1 MPRREPYMW
10 CQPNIAEAGRRTNS
24 QSLSS
29 ILLVRK
35 KCRYHDT
42 KEGKSCCLSGRSGK
56 TEEWSMLADRHS
68 FHTFA
73 AGAETD
79 MPLAGT
85 TSFHIQ
91 FMGKE
96 TRTHITRRKFQE
108 WACTV
113 FVFFTC
119 GNAGAAAFPAA
130 HTDSL
135 AVTEKR
141 DSIPES
147 VITADKYAEEEARS
161 QTGHKRL
168 EETDFIYG
176 NVVFS
181 SPDLIKAIQNL
192 PGVNPGTELMSGLYV
207 HGGEGSDNLF
217 LLDGVPMYQISHL
230 GGLFSS
236 FNTDVVDHLDFYKSG
251 FPARYG
257 GRMSSVVD
265 VSTGDGDP
273 EEYHGSFMI
282 GLIDGRLQLEGPIVK
297 GKTSFNVAFRRSWMD
312 AVLAPVISIVNR
324 RNRKGETIG
333 GTYSFYDLNA
343 SVTHRFSK
351 DNILSLRFYNG
362 RDHLKLKLDTEQ
374 SCTYMEDGEA
384 KTAGGTDMLHADIAW
399 GNTLASLNWRYRILD
414 NLKMRTILYY
424 TGSGADVRYYMN
436 MWEFDETEHNISA
449 DESNISRI
457 NDAAVVTDFS
467 WQPSGVHNVRF
478 GASYQFHLYSPSRN
492 SLSVMDAVQERDSSS
507 LRYTGHEFALYAEDE
522 MTFLDRVSLNLGL
535 RYAMSGV
542 PGKVWNRL
550 EPRLALDVRC
560 CTGVD
565 FRVSYTEMNQF
576 AHLIS
581 TTYLDIPTNCWLPS
595 TSRIAP
601 MRSRQVAGGIYCR
614 LPHNLRL
621 NVEGWYKTMDNILE
635 YSGANSLFPPL
646 DTWETSFNKGKG
658 RSYGLET
665 EFGWHPGKLSL
676 TAYYTLS
683 WSRRKFDAIWTDWYS
698 HRHDNRHKLTLMG
711 SWKVSRTVDLYASWN
726 YNSGGWMTVATHIYN
741 PGEVFNR
748 IYTEPNNVN
757 LPDYHRLDLGANFR
771 KTSRK
776 GLRHI
781 WNIGVY
787 NAYCRKNVVFVA
799 VNEREDKSLYGTGRA
814 IFPIIPSFSYTLKF

>member
-1 MPRREPYMW
+1 MPEV
-10 CQPNIAEAGRRTNS
+10 G
-24 QSLSS
+24 
-29 ILLVRK
+29 
-35 KCRYHDT
+35 
-42 KEGKSCCLSGRSGK
+42 
-56 TEEWSMLADRHS
+56 
-68 FHTFA
+68 
-73 AGAETD
+73 
-79 MPLAGT
+79 MPGFRIMA
-85 TSFHIQ
+85 
-91 FMGKE
+91 MEKV
-96 TRTHITRRKFQE
+96 TRRYIPGRKFM
-108 WACTV
+108 AGLFSV
-113 FVFFTC
+113 SMFFT
-119 GNAGAAAFPAA
+119 GLSANAVGHP
-130 HTDSL
+130 DSL
-135 AVTEKR
+135 AVAEKR
-141 DSIPES
+141 DSIRES
-147 VITADKYAEEEARS
+147 VITAEKYAGEESRS

-168 EETDFIYG
+168 EELDFIYG

-181 SPDLIKAIQNL
+181 SPDLIKALQNL

-265 VSTGDGDP
+265 VSTKDGDP
-273 EEYHGSFMI
+273 EEYHVSFMI
-282 GLIDGRLQLEGPIVK
+282 GLIDGRLQFEGPIVR

-312 AVLAPVISIVNR
+312 AVLGPLTSFLNK
-324 RNRKGETIG
+324 RNQKGETIG

-343 SVTHRFSK
+343 SVTHRFSR
-351 DNILSLRFYNG
+351 DNVLSFKFYHG

-374 SCTYMEDGEA
+374 SSTYTEDWES
-384 KTAGGTDMLHADIAW
+384 KTVYGTDRLHADIAW

-414 NLKMRTILYY
+414 NLDMKTILYY
-424 TGSGADVRYYMN
+424 TGSNADVGYYMN
-436 MWEFDETEHNISA
+436 DWEFDETEHNISVE
-449 DESNISRI
+449 ESNLSRI
-457 NDAAVVTDFS
+457 SDAAVGSDFV
-467 WQPSGVHNVRF
+467 WRPSGIHNVRF
-478 GASYQFHLYSPSRN
+478 GASYQFHIYCPSRN
-492 SLSVMDAVQERDSSS
+492 SRTTIDGVREDGNSGQ
-507 LRYTGHEFALYAEDE
+507 RYNGHEFALYAEDE

-535 RYAMSGV
+535 RYAMYGV
-542 PGKVWNRL
+542 RGKVWNRV

-560 CTGVD
+560 CPGID
-565 FRVSYTEMNQF
+565 FKVSYTEMNQF
-576 AHLIS
+576 AHLVS

-601 MRSRQVAGGIYCR
+601 MHSRQVAGGIYCS
-614 LPHNLRL
+614 LPCNFRL

-665 EFGWHPGKLSL
+665 EFGWHPEKISL

-683 WSRRKFDAIWTDWYS
+683 WSQRKFDAIWTDWYS

-711 SWKVSRTVDLYASWN
+711 CWKVSRTVELYASWN
-726 YNSGGWMTVATHIYN
+726 YSSGGWMTVATHIYN

-748 IYTEPNNVN
+748 VYTRPNNVN

-771 KTSRK
+771 KTSRN

>member
-1 MPRREPYMW
+1 MTGSR
-10 CQPNIAEAGRRTNS
+10 
-24 QSLSS
+24 
-29 ILLVRK
+29 
-35 KCRYHDT
+35 
-42 KEGKSCCLSGRSGK
+42 
-56 TEEWSMLADRHS
+56 
-68 FHTFA
+68 
-73 AGAETD
+73 
-79 MPLAGT
+79 
-85 TSFHIQ
+85 IQ
-91 FMGKE
+91 AMEKE
-96 TRTHITRRKFQE
+96 TRTHIARRKFQE
-108 WACTV
+108 WTCAA
-113 FVFFTC
+113 FILLTC
-119 GNAGAAAFPAA
+119 GNAGAAALHAVPA
-130 HTDSL
+130 DSL
-135 AVTEKR
+135 AVAEKR
-141 DSIPES
+141 DSITES
-147 VITADKYAEEEARS
+147 MITADKYSAEETRS

-168 EETDFIYG
+168 EEADFIYG

-265 VSTGDGDP
+265 VTTRDGDP
-273 EEYHGSFMI
+273 EEFHGSFMI

-312 AVLAPVISIVNR
+312 AVLAPVISLVNR
-324 RNRKGETIG
+324 KNQKGETVG

-343 SVTHRFSK
+343 SVTHRFSE
-351 DNILSLRFYNG
+351 DNILSLKFYHG
-362 RDHLKLKLDTEQ
+362 RDHLKLKLDTEK
-374 SCTYMEDGEA
+374 SMAYTEEGETR
-384 KTAGGTDMLHADIAW
+384 TAYGTDRLHTDIGW

-414 NLKMRTILYY
+414 NLKMRTMLYY
-424 TGSGADVRYYMN
+424 TGSSADVRYFMN
-436 MWEFDETEHNISA
+436 MWGFDNTEHNTSV
-449 DESNISRI
+449 DETNLSRI
-457 NDAAVVTDFS
+457 NDAALTTDFS

-478 GASYQFHLYSPSRN
+478 GASYQLHLYSPSRRT
-492 SLSVMDAVQERDSSS
+492 LSAVDSVQERDSSA

-542 PGKVWNRL
+542 PGKVWHRL
-550 EPRLALDVRC
+550 EPRLALDVEC
-560 CTGVD
+560 CPGVD
-565 FRVSYTEMNQF
+565 FKVSYTEMSQF
-576 AHLIS
+576 AHLVS
-581 TTYLDIPTNCWLPS
+581 TTYLDVPTNCWLPS

-601 MRSRQVAGGIYCR
+601 MHSRQVAGGLYCR
-614 LPHNLRL
+614 LPYNLRL

-665 EFGWHPGKLSL
+665 EFGWHPEKLSL

-683 WSRRKFDAIWTDWYS
+683 WSQRKFDAIWTDWYS

-711 SWKVSRTVDLYASWN
+711 RWKVSNTVELYASWN

-741 PGEVFNR
+741 PGEVFDR

-781 WNIGVY
+781 WNIGIY

-799 VNEREDKSLYGTGRA
+799 VAEREDKSLYGTGRA

>member
-1 MPRREPYMW
+1 M
-10 CQPNIAEAGRRTNS
+10 
-24 QSLSS
+24 
-29 ILLVRK
+29 VRK
-35 KCRYHDT
+35 LLKGVCAAFLFLTCR
-42 KEGKSCCLSGRSGK
+42 
-56 TEEWSMLADRHS
+56 
-68 FHTFA
+68 
-73 AGAETD
+73 
-79 MPLAGT
+79 
-85 TSFHIQ
+85 
-91 FMGKE
+91 
-96 TRTHITRRKFQE
+96 
-108 WACTV
+108 
-113 FVFFTC
+113 
-119 GNAGAAAFPAA
+119 NAGAADLHATLA
-130 HTDSL
+130 DSL
-135 AVTEKR
+135 AVAEKR
-141 DSIPES
+141 DSIAEAR
-147 VITADKYAEEEARS
+147 ITADKYAAEETRS

-168 EETDFIYG
+168 EEADFIYG

-265 VSTGDGDP
+265 VTTKDGDP

-282 GLIDGRLQLEGPIVK
+282 GLIDGRLQFEGPIIK

-312 AVLAPVISIVNR
+312 AVLSPVISLVNKG
-324 RNRKGETIG
+324 NKDGETIG

-343 SVTHRFSK
+343 SVTHRFSD
-351 DNILSLRFYNG
+351 DNILSFKFYHG

-374 SCTYMEDGEA
+374 SMNYTEDGMG
-384 KTAGGTDMLHADIAW
+384 KTASGTDKLHTDIAW

-414 NLKMRTILYY
+414 NMKMRTTLYY
-424 TGSGADVRYYMN
+424 TGSDADVLYYVN
-436 MWEFDETEHNISA
+436 NWEFDKTEHNTSVE
-449 DESNISRI
+449 ESNLSRI
-457 NDAAVVTDFS
+457 NDAALSSDFT
-467 WQPSGVHNVRF
+467 WQPSGTHNVRF
-478 GASYQFHLYSPSRN
+478 GTSYQFHLYNPSRN
-492 SLSVMDAVQERDSSS
+492 SISTMDSIREEDRSVR
-507 LRYTGHEFALYAEDE
+507 RYAGHEFSLYAEDE
-522 MTFLDRVSLNLGL
+522 MTFLDRFSLDIGL
-535 RYAMSGV
+535 RYALYGIR
-542 PGKVWNRL
+542 GKVWHRL
-550 EPRLALDVRC
+550 EPRLALNVECFR
-560 CTGVD
+560 GVD
-565 FRVSYTEMNQF
+565 FRVSYTEMSQF
-576 AHLIS
+576 AHLVS

-595 TSRIAP
+595 TQEVAP
-601 MRSRQVAGGIYCR
+601 MHSRQVAGGIYCS
-614 LPHNLRL
+614 LPCNLRL

-635 YSGANSLFPPL
+635 YTGANSLFPPL
-646 DTWETSFNKGKG
+646 DTWETSFSKGKG

-665 EFGWHPGKLSL
+665 EFGWHPEKLSL

-698 HRHDNRHKLTLMG
+698 HRHDNRHKLTLTG
-711 SWKVSRTVDLYASWN
+711 SWKVSRTVELYASWN

-741 PGEVFNR
+741 PGEVFDR

-781 WNIGVY
+781 WNIGIY

-799 VNEREDKSLYGTGRA
+799 VNEREDKTLYGTGRA